1 MKIDN
6 SVKSTT
12 GLPSGDGRARST
24 KDTSKT
30 QSSEGNSGRV
40 ELSSLSA
47 RLQQMEQTIA
57 NTPVVDS
64 AKVDE
69 IKQAMSEGR
78 FKVNT
83 EKVADGLIESVRQML
98 STQQASQA

>member
-6 SVKSTT
+6 SVKAT
-12 GLPSGDGRARST
+12 GSLPSNDGRARSA
-24 KDTSKT
+24 KESSKAE
-30 QSSEGNSGRV
+30 SSNAGSERV
-40 ELSSLSA
+40 ELSSLSS
-47 RLQQMEQTIA
+47 RMLQMEEAIS

-69 IKQAMSEGR
+69 IKQAMSEGC

>member
-6 SVKSTT
+6 SVKAT
-12 GLPSGDGRARST
+12 GSLPSNDGRARSA
-24 KDTSKT
+24 KESSKAE
-30 QSSEGNSGRV
+30 SSNVGSERV
-40 ELSSLSA
+40 ELSSLSS
-47 RLQQMEQTIA
+47 RMLQMEEAIS

-98 STQQASQA
+98 TTQQASQA

>member
-6 SVKSTT
+6 SVKAT
-12 GLPSGDGRARST
+12 GSLPPNEGRARSA
-24 KDTSKT
+24 KESPKAEG
-30 QSSEGNSGRV
+30 SNAGSERV
-40 ELSSLSA
+40 ELSSLSS
-47 RLQQMEQTIA
+47 RMLQMEEAIS
-57 NTPVVDS
+57 NTPVVDG